1 MSETNAEDKEMFGFR
16 AEKPLAAGIKEFA
29 VENEVSKTD
38 AIKSLIRDG
47 LEVNRVRE
55 DIEELREEMKVMRKE
70 MARMEVEQRE
80 RSRGLFE
87 RLFGGE

>member
-1 MSETNAEDKEMFGFR
+1 MFGFR
-16 AEKPLAAGIKEFA
+16 AEKPLATEIKEFA
-29 VENEVSKTD
+29 AENEVSKTD
-38 AIKSLIRDG
+38 AIKSLVRDG
-47 LEVNRVRE
+47 LEVNRVKE
-55 DIEELREEMKVMRKE
+55 DIEELRGEMKVMRKE